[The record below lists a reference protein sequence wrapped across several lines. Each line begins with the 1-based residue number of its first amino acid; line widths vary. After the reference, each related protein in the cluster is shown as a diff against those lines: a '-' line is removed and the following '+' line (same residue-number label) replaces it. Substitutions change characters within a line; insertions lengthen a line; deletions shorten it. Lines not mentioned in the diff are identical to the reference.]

1 MVLRM
6 RIKTALLALLLA
18 SVASHAAPKSVYGV
32 YQGESPRYGKRSLE
46 IGPDKFKNRVR
57 YWFVSPDGS
66 PSVYEVAEKIKPGTY
81 QQLTVNNEGGAAR
94 LIFKDDTATL
104 QGRYVG
110 KVVDSTE
117 FRKINK

>member
-1 MVLRM
+1 M

>member
-1 MVLRM
+1 MM
-6 RIKTALLALLLA
+6 KRISRVGLFSLLVVSI
-18 SVASHAAPKSVYGV
+18 SVCANPQSVYGV

-94 LIFKDDTATL
+94 LIFKGDTATL

-117 FRKINK
+117 FRKIIK

>member
-1 MVLRM
+1 MM
-6 RIKTALLALLLA
+6 KRISRVGLFSLLVVSI
-18 SVASHAAPKSVYGV
+18 SVCANTQSVYGV

-117 FRKINK
+117 FRKMNK